1 MEVEKRKL
9 VMCGVLSVLGLLSA
23 VTAFAAEATRIKK
36 SQVMVTTSDSFTRCS
51 YNRSPAYNLG
61 FVSAIFLMMAQ
72 IIASVG
78 SGCFCCR
85 KGVRAPTRSNWILA
99 LVSFIVSWFAFV
111 LAFLTLLTAASLND
125 DHIQETMTADHYTCY
140 IVRPGV
146 FSVASILSLFTV
158 GLGIVYYLCLNS
170 VKQNVASAAATTTP
184 VNQGIAMGQPQIPER
199 VEDPVFVHED
209 TYMRRQFT

>member
-1 MEVEKRKL
+1 MEKRKV
-9 VMCGVLSVLGLLSA
+9 VMCGVLSLLGLLSA

-36 SQVMVTTSDSFTRCS
+36 SQVTVTTSDSYTQCS

-61 FVSAIFLMMAQ
+61 FASAIFLMMAQ
-72 IIASVG
+72 IISSVG

-85 KGVRAPTRSNWILA
+85 KGPSPTRTKWILA
-99 LVSFIVSWFAFV
+99 LVSFIVSWFTFV
-111 LAFLTLLTAASLND
+111 IAFLVLLTGASLNGE
-125 DHIQETMTADHYTCY
+125 HIQETKTADHYFCY
-140 IVRPGV
+140 IVRAGV
-146 FSVASILSLFTV
+146 FSIGAILSLFTV

-170 VKQNVASAAATTTP
+170 VKQNVAATTTP